1 MAGLDKDA
9 FDLTVFSTANGY
21 DRNNLTKS
29 LISFDNELRNTAA
42 GSPPYRYGSY
52 FMLEADNR
60 TKSFKVAT
68 FLNLT
73 SQDVTAYYPQFMYE
87 AIFKAATGNPNF
99 KFKVTTA
106 PFPVSEVLLQRS
118 RSANAIF
125 ICLVAGIGFS
135 LLPASAIGNIV
146 QEREKGLKHM
156 QVLSGLSLFAYWAAN
171 LVFDVV
177 KCMIPCVMV
186 IFIIQLFEMGYEDS
200 WVTIL
205 MYPFAIV
212 PFAYATSFIFV

>member
-1 MAGLDKDA
+1 
-9 FDLTVFSTANGY
+9 
-21 DRNNLTKS
+21 
-29 LISFDNELRNTAA
+29 
-42 GSPPYRYGSY
+42 
-52 FMLEADNR
+52 MLEADNR

-73 SQDVTAYYPQFMYE
+73 SQDVTANFPQFMYE
-87 AIFKAATGNPNF
+87 AILKSATGNPNF

-106 PFPVSEVLLQRS
+106 PYPVSEVLKSRS

-156 QVLSGLSLFAYWAAN
+156 QVLSGLSLLAYWVSN
-171 LVFDVV
+171 LLFDLL
-177 KCMIPCVMV
+177 KCLIPCVLV
-186 IFIIQLFEMGYEDS
+186 IFII
-200 WVTIL
+200 
-205 MYPFAIV
+205 
-212 PFAYATSFIFV
+212 